1 MKVCLRYVYI
11 RIIPI
16 YLCSCLCRLV
26 FLHMCGLLDMNGII
40 KFRRLFKW
48 IVSAIS
54 ILSFGEN
61 PNIRWDVIWGTLDGI
76 QIDNTYDEVEAHG

>member
-1 MKVCLRYVYI
+1 
-11 RIIPI
+11 
-16 YLCSCLCRLV
+16 
-26 FLHMCGLLDMNGII
+26 MNGII

-54 ILSFGEN
+54 ILSFGEY
-61 PNIRWDVIWGTLDGI
+61 PNIRWGVIWGTLDGI